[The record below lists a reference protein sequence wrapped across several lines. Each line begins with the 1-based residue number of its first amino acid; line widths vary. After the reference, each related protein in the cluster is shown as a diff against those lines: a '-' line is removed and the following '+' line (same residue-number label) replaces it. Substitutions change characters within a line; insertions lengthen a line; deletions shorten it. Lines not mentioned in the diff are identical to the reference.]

1 MARIECHYFVNNGF
15 FAWDGWLLD
24 EAKKT
29 LQGIP
34 TTIVQ
39 GRYDLVCPMKSAWDL
54 KRALPGAT
62 LVVVADAGHSAGESG
77 IVDAL
82 VKATDRVAAL

>member
-1 MARIECHYFVNNGF
+1 
-15 FAWDGWLLD
+15 
-24 EAKKT
+24 
-29 LQGIP
+29 
-34 TTIVQ
+34 
-39 GRYDLVCPMKSAWDL
+39 MKSAWDL
-54 KRALPGAT
+54 KRALPGAS